1 MTARLVLAT
10 HNTKKVGELRAILAA
25 SGLVLP
31 DGGLVTSGDLGAPEP
46 VEDGVTFAEN
56 ALIKAR
62 AVCEATGLPAVADDS
77 GLAVDVLGGAP
88 GIFSARWAGK
98 HGDDLANLELL
109 LGQLGDVRPEHRQA
123 GFVCAAALV
132 TPDGREEV
140 RLGEMRGVLATE
152 PRGTNGFGYDP
163 ILVPDE
169 AVAGAG
175 AGAEAGAD
183 AGAEADSGAGRV
195 GAGRGRRR
203 TAAELDPDEKNA
215 ISHRGKAF
223 RALAP
228 VVLEV
233 LGAPPR

>member
-1 MTARLVLAT
+1 MSSLNVPAAARLVLAT
-10 HNTKKVGELRAILAA
+10 HNRKKVGELLAILTA
-25 SGLVLP
+25 SGLELP
-31 DGGLVTSGDLGAPEP
+31 DGGLVTSGEVGAPEP

-62 AVCEATGLPAVADDS
+62 AVCAATGLPAVADDS

-98 HGDDLANLELL
+98 HGDDVANLDLL

-140 RLGEMRGVLATE
+140 RLGEMRGVLETA

-169 AVAGAG
+169 APAGA
-175 AGAEAGAD
+175 A
-183 AGAEADSGAGRV
+183 
-195 GAGRGRRR
+195 R
-203 TAAELDPDEKNA
+203 TAAELEPDEKNA

-228 VVLEV
+228 AILEV
-233 LGAPPR
+233 LGAGSR